1 MTMRGCNYQLGKNAS
16 VNTELDSL
24 IRRADLDE
32 LVRFVDSTCDA
43 RDWELLVDIRN
54 EARTAVSTGRQ
65 LWPIATLANY
75 RLALWSPS
83 EYAVRSLDD
92 TARTFMPG
100 PVSEIISVHHNWEE
114 LEEHLAPGHDRSL
127 VAHERALRGD
137 VIEDVEHS
145 VLEIPMS
152 PQFWEPPYVLANYT
166 DDGVDFPAPDLPS
179 CRDGIETFDA
189 TPIDDPDS
197 IRAFRRLVEAW
208 TAHSNGEADAVV
220 VEGGVAEALG
230 ALGITEAR
238 TAPLTAQEALE
249 WLAWA
254 GASGG
259 AHGKR
264 RGAATGRGEAWW
276 LLATFVGLA
285 DEWPCNADE
294 LGEVVNSL
302 EFTAFTYDKA
312 PTVGWGLHLVIEDPE
327 EGLAIALRATDYE

>member
-1 MTMRGCNYQLGKNAS
+1 MNS
-16 VNTELDSL
+16 ELDSL

-54 EARTAVSTGRQ
+54 EARAAVSTGRQ

-100 PVSEIISVHHNWEE
+100 PVSEIISVHHNWDE

-127 VAHERALRGD
+127 IAHERALRGD
-137 VIEDVEHS
+137 VIHDFEHS

-152 PQFWEPPYVLANYT
+152 PQYWEPPYVLANYT

-179 CRDGIETFDA
+179 CRDSIETFDA

-264 RGAATGRGEAWW
+264 RGTATGRGEAWW

-285 DEWPCNADE
+285 DEWPCNPDE

>member
-1 MTMRGCNYQLGKNAS
+1 MRGCNYQLGKNAS

>member
-1 MTMRGCNYQLGKNAS
+1 

-43 RDWELLVDIRN
+43 RDWELLVDVRN
-54 EARTAVSTGRQ
+54 DARAAVSTGRQ

-75 RLALWSPS
+75 RLALWAPA
-83 EYAVRSLDD
+83 EFAVRALDD

-100 PVSEIISVHHNWEE
+100 PVSEIISVHHNWDE

-127 VAHERALRGD
+127 IAHERALRGD
-137 VIEDVEHS
+137 MIDESEHS
-145 VLEIPMS
+145 VLDIPMA
-152 PQFWEPPYVLANYT
+152 PQFWEPPYVLANYN

-179 CRDGIETFDA
+179 CRDSMDTSDA

-197 IRAFRRLVEAW
+197 IRAFRRLVEPW
-208 TAHSNGEADAVV
+208 TAQSNGHAEAVV
-220 VEGGVAEALG
+220 VEGSVSEALG
-230 ALGITEAR
+230 ALGISHAR
-238 TAPLTAQEALE
+238 TAPLTPHEALE

-264 RGAATGRGEAWW
+264 RGTATGRSEAWW
-276 LLATFVGLA
+276 LFATFVGLA
-285 DEWPCNADE
+285 DDWPCESDE
-294 LGEVVNSL
+294 LGEVINSL
-302 EFTAFTYDKA
+302 EFTAFTHDKA

-327 EGLAIALRATDYE
+327 EGLSIAMTATDYE

>member
-1 MTMRGCNYQLGKNAS
+1 M
-16 VNTELDSL
+16 NTELDSL

-43 RDWELLVDIRN
+43 RDWELLLDIRN
-54 EARTAVSTGRQ
+54 EARAAVSTGRQ

-75 RLALWSPS
+75 RLALWAPS

-100 PVSEIISVHHNWEE
+100 PVSEIISVHHNWDE

-127 VAHERALRGD
+127 IAHERALRGD
-137 VIEDVEHS
+137 VIDDSELS
-145 VLEIPMS
+145 VLDIPM
-152 PQFWEPPYVLANYT
+152 PLQYWEPQYVLANYT
-166 DDGVDFPAPDLPS
+166 DDGVDFPAPDLPP
-179 CRDGIETFDA
+179 CRDVIETFDA
-189 TPIDDPDS
+189 IPIDDPDS

-208 TAHSNGEADAVV
+208 TAQSNGDADAVV

-230 ALGITEAR
+230 ALGISEAR
-238 TAPLTAQEALE
+238 TTSLTAQEALE

-264 RGAATGRGEAWW
+264 RGVATGRGEAWW
-276 LLATFVGLA
+276 LLATFIGLA
-285 DEWPCNADE
+285 DEWPCNPDE
-294 LGEVVNSL
+294 LGEVVISL
-302 EFTAFTYDKA
+302 EFTAFTYEKA